1 MDVNIVV
8 ILGALTVFISI
19 LVKIVG
25 LPDQIRVN
33 RKRKSTSGLSS
44 LFIVL
49 GLLSYILWTSYGLV
63 KKDWVVVMGQ
73 GIGVITM
80 GIITFQMWIY
90 RGSKS

>member
-1 MDVNIVV
+1 MDINVVV